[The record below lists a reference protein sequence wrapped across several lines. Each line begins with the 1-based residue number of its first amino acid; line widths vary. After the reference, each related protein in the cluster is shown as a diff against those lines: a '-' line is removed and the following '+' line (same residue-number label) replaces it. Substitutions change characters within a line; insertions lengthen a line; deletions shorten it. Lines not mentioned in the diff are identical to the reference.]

1 MKPTTGVLWDYLLS
15 VAGENKVYNCIKE
28 KKEFNSVRQHPNE
41 VHEFMKNVLYVVE
54 YEKYGIMNAQKERFT
69 GNTFVFVNEKDDPG
83 FRPEDCNLNAIIV
96 MNKSFKDV
104 FTEVSDILVDFNEWT
119 DEINDALISNM
130 PLNELVE
137 IGQKYIINPFIILDE
152 ALDVMA
158 YTDNI
163 REDDVSFRET
173 IKKGY
178 TPPTLI
184 AAIMEKR
191 GAGKKKFDE
200 NSVYTDRALMPYA
213 EVNMPVLVDGKIVAV
228 IYMHCTCVEPTEG
241 AMDVLRFFADK
252 LGYYF
257 RRNTVEPIQHNVNN
271 ERIGNFLSY
280 VLSHNLG
287 QKEIM
292 LKAESAMF
300 PYNARFNLYLIEPE
314 SEEMTIKYVLNR
326 IREYMP
332 IEKCFCYENRIILLS
347 AFIWKNNS
355 SEEHLASLNKR
366 LRQMMEDMDFYCS
379 VSRDFDNLSQLKDAY
394 TQACAA
400 LDIGKQIANNKNG
413 INNFEWKQQEKYVIF
428 SYDKLS
434 LHHVLKTCS
443 KELSY
448 KSMCS
453 PQILAMLR
461 HDREKG
467 TDNYKVL
474 YTYLENDR
482 VTSEAAQLLHMHRNN
497 VNYRIK
503 RMEELFGI
511 DLSDSEERLRI
522 QMSFRIL
529 DLMDADDI

>member
-1 MKPTTGVLWDYLLS
+1 MKPTTGVLWDYLMP
-15 VAGENKVYNCIKE
+15 VTEENKVYNCIKE

-54 YEKYGIMNAQKERFT
+54 YEKYQIMNAQEERFSE
-69 GNTFVFVNEKDDPG
+69 NTFVFVNEKDDPD
-83 FRPEDCNLNAIIV
+83 FRPEDCNLSAIIV
-96 MNKSFKDV
+96 MNKSYKDV

-119 DEINDALISNM
+119 DEINDALISNVS
-130 PLNELVE
+130 LNELVG

-152 ALDVMA
+152 ALDVIA
-158 YTDNI
+158 FTNNI
-163 REDDVSFRET
+163 REDDVSFQET

-178 TPPTLI
+178 TPPALI

-191 GAGKKKFDE
+191 GAGKKRFDE
-200 NSVYTDRALMPYA
+200 DSVYTDGALMPYA

-228 IYMHCTCVEPTEG
+228 IYMHCTRVEPSEG
-241 AMDVLRFFADK
+241 AVDVLRFFADK

-257 RRNTVEPIQHNVNN
+257 RRNAVEPVQHNVNN
-271 ERIGNFLSY
+271 ERIGNFLGY
-280 VLSHNLG
+280 VLSHELS
-287 QKEIM
+287 QQEIM
-292 LKAESAMF
+292 MMAESALF
-300 PYNARFNLYLIEPE
+300 PYNARFNLYLIEPR
-314 SEEMTIKYVLNR
+314 SEISVKYILNR
-326 IREYMP
+326 MREYLP

-355 SEEHLASLNKR
+355 SEEHLVSLNKR
-366 LRQMMEDMDFYCS
+366 LCQMMEELEFYCG
-379 VSRDFDNLSQLKDAY
+379 VSRGFDNLSQLKDAY

-400 LDIGKQIANNKNG
+400 LDIGKQITDNKNG
-413 INNFEWKQQEKYVIF
+413 INNFEWKEQEKSIIF
-428 SYDKLS
+428 NYDNLS

-443 KELSY
+443 KELPY
-448 KSMCS
+448 KSMCA
-453 PQILAMLR
+453 PQILTMLR
-461 HDREKG
+461 HDKEKG

-503 RMEELFGI
+503 RIEELFGLN
-511 DLSDSEERLRI
+511 LSDSEERLRI